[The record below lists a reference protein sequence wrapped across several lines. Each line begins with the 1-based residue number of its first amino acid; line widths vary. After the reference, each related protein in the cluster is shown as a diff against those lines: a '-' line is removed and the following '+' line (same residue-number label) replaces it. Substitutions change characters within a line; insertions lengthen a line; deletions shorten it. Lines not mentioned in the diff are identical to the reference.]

1 MEWTQ
6 RKLNHYLGKVRMVV
20 EFEGVTGEELERA
33 LTGEAMQR
41 LRQIEDIV
49 QNMDLT
55 EGEKLDL
62 ISGVLL

>member
-33 LTGEAMQR
+33 LTGEAIQR